1 MKGVSMNK
9 RESLVW
15 RCIVFVISVAMFLTG
30 CPSNQEGKQQNLK
43 AFDFSLKTIEGEEIQ
58 LKSYQG
64 EKIVHL
70 VFWATWCPSCLMEL
84 PKLKNLYYAAEN
96 KPYEVLSIDVGLNDS
111 IERVKQT
118 QARYQLPYKIL
129 FDGTGEVSRR
139 YGIIGVP
146 THIIINKE
154 GMVIDRFNQ
163 LPENPKT
170 YLAQV
175 FSQ

>member
-1 MKGVSMNK
+1 MKGVGMN
-9 RESLVW
+9 RRASLVL
-15 RCIVFVISVAMFLTG
+15 RCSIFVVSVVVFLTG
-30 CPSNQEGKQQNLK
+30 CPSNEGGRQQNLK
-43 AFDFSLKTIEGEEIQ
+43 AIDFSLMTIEGEEIQ
-58 LKSYQG
+58 LKNYQG
-64 EKIVHL
+64 KKIVHL
-70 VFWATWCPSCLMEL
+70 VFWATWCPSCLMEI
-84 PKLKNLYYAAEN
+84 PKLKNLYYEAKN
-96 KPYEVLSIDVGLNDS
+96 KPYEMLSIDVGLNDS

>member
-1 MKGVSMNK
+1 MNK

-15 RCIVFVISVAMFLTG
+15 QYIVFVIFVVMFLTG

-64 EKIVHL
+64 KKIVHL
-70 VFWATWCPSCLMEL
+70 VFWATWCPSCLMEI
-84 PKLKNLYYAAEN
+84 PKLKNLYHAAEN

>member
-1 MKGVSMNK
+1 MNK

-15 RCIVFVISVAMFLTG
+15 LGIIFIVSAVMLLAG
-30 CPSNQEGKQQNLK
+30 CSSDQDRRQQNLK
-43 AFDFSLKTIEGEEIQ
+43 AFDFSLKTIEGEDIQ
-58 LKSYQG
+58 LKSYRG
-64 EKIVHL
+64 EKIIHL
-70 VFWATWCPSCLMEL
+70 VFWATWCPSCLIEI
-84 PKLKNLYYAAEN
+84 PKLKNLYN
-96 KPYEVLSIDVGLNDS
+96 VIGDKPYEILSIDVGLNDS
-111 IERVKQT
+111 IERVRQT

-139 YGIIGVP
+139 YGILGVP

-154 GMVIDRFNQ
+154 GIIIDRFNQ
-163 LPENPKT
+163 LPEDSKT

>member
-1 MKGVSMNK
+1 MN
-9 RESLVW
+9 RRASLVL
-15 RCIVFVISVAMFLTG
+15 RCRIFVIFVVMFLAG
-30 CPSNQEGKQQNLK
+30 CPSNQGGGQQNLS
-43 AFDFSLKTIEGEEIQ
+43 AFDFSLMTIEGEEIQ

-64 EKIVHL
+64 KKIVHL
-70 VFWATWCPSCLMEL
+70 VFWATWCPSCLMEI
-84 PKLKNLYYAAEN
+84 PKLKNLYYEAKN
-96 KPYEVLSIDVGLNDS
+96 RPYEVLSIDVGLNDS
-111 IERVKQT
+111 MERVKQT

-163 LPENPKT
+163 LPENPGT